1 MRAVL
6 NGVERSG
13 KAVRATF
20 PLARQPV
27 ADQGPRLAAS
37 SRIAGMNVSIPS
49 RVRWRARSP
58 AIAAAALCAVMA
70 AGFAQTPAPP
80 PTLMQ
85 LRDTFR
91 AAYAAAQNGQDWH
104 ALAQG
109 LQDYPLYPYL
119 EAAAL
124 RHDIKTASTAQI
136 DAYLQ
141 RYAGMIP
148 ADDLRKAELGWLAQ
162 QKDWTGFQHFYRPGL
177 GDTLT
182 CDALQADL
190 AQGKPL
196 DFDRDLATLW
206 QETSLP
212 SACTPVLSAAATQ
225 GLLTPQRVWD
235 RIERAADAG
244 KASPVGQ
251 SAQWLAGTGATEAQR
266 IVDALR
272 SPTTL
277 LEKAATFADTPRNR
291 EAVSRALVRM
301 ARRDSAQA
309 QTYWNSLSKQFKF
322 DQDERDRVLAALAL
336 YNAVDF
342 GPDAI
347 TQLAALPL
355 SAQTDATRAWRV
367 RAAVAQGDWK
377 AAAAAI
383 QVLTPDEMQHDEWR
397 YWKARIAQKLGQTSS
412 ALDDYSALAQQATF
426 YGFLAADQA
435 NLPYSICPRTL
446 PDDPAALQQVE
457 NDPGMTRAFEFFALD
472 MLPNARR
479 EWNRAY
485 ANLTPAQQ
493 RQALSLASSRGWVD
507 RAVFAFGKSGDL
519 QYYALRFP
527 LADKDRVID
536 SARNAGIDPAWAF
549 AIIRA
554 ETAWQPDAQSGADAR
569 GLMQLLPGTAKLVA
583 RRSGL
588 PYDGAASLYEPA
600 INIPLGTQYL
610 AHLAMRFDGSP
621 WLASA
626 AYNAGPGNAQRWVDA
641 RGNLDPE
648 AFILAIPFNETRDY
662 VTRVMSFA
670 TLYGWRLHGEP
681 VPISSRLPAIG
692 TPYDPGTDPQRKQV
706 VCRVATPAPATTTAA
721 TGKTSP

>member
-1 MRAVL
+1 M
-6 NGVERSG
+6 NG
-13 KAVRATF
+13 
-20 PLARQPV
+20 LLL
-27 ADQGPRLAAS
+27 PRT
-37 SRIAGMNVSIPS
+37 
-49 RVRWRARSP
+49 
-58 AIAAAALCAVMA
+58 ALCFRLRFVAVA
-70 AGFAQTPAPP
+70 LLGTAPALFAQTAAPP
-80 PTLMQ
+80 LAQ
-85 LRDTFR
+85 QRDAFR
-91 AAYAAAQNGQDWH
+91 AAYAAAQNGQDWR

-124 RHDIKTASTAQI
+124 QHDIKTATPAQI

-148 ADDLRKAELGWLAQ
+148 ADDVRKAELGWLAQ
-162 QKDWTGFQHFYRPGL
+162 QKDWTDFQHFYQPGL

-182 CDALQADL
+182 CDALQASIAL
-190 AQGKPL
+190 GKPL
-196 DFDRDLATLW
+196 DFDRDLAALW
-206 QETSLP
+206 KQTSVP
-212 SACTPVLSAAATQ
+212 SACAPVFAAAAAQ

-244 KASPVGQ
+244 NASTIEQ
-251 SAQWLAGTGATEAQR
+251 SAQWLTGTDAAEAQR
-266 IVDALR
+266 IADALR
-272 SPTTL
+272 SPSTL
-277 LEKAATFADTPRNR
+277 LKQAATFADTPRNR

-301 ARRDSAQA
+301 ARRDSTQA
-309 QTYWNSLSKQFKF
+309 QTYWDTLSGQFKF
-322 DQDERDRVLAALAL
+322 DQGERNRILAALAL

-347 TQLAALPL
+347 ARLAALPA
-355 SAQTDATRAWRV
+355 SAQTDATREWRV

-377 AAAAAI
+377 AAEAAI
-383 QVLTPDEMQHDEWR
+383 QALTPDEMQHDEWR
-397 YWKARIAQKLGQTSS
+397 YWKARIAQKLGQASA
-412 ALDDYSALAQQATF
+412 ALDGYTALAQQATF

-435 NLPYSICPRTL
+435 SLPYSICPQTL
-446 PDDPAALQQVE
+446 PADPAALQQVE
-457 NDPGMTRAFEFFALD
+457 GDPGMTRAFEFFALD

-479 EWNRAY
+479 EWDRAY
-485 ANLTPAQQ
+485 ADLSPAQQ
-493 RQALSLASSRGWVD
+493 RQAASLASSRGWFD

-527 LADKDRVID
+527 LADKERVVA

-554 ETAWQPDAQSGADAR
+554 ETAWQTDAQSGANAR
-569 GLMQLLPGTAKLVA
+569 GLMQLVPGTASMVA

-588 PYDGAASLYEPA
+588 PYDGAASLYDPA

-610 AHLAMRFDGSP
+610 ANLAMRFNGSP

-626 AYNAGPGNAQRWVDA
+626 AYNAGPANAQRWVDA
-641 RGNLDPE
+641 RSNLDPE
-648 AFILAIPFNETRDY
+648 TFILTIPFNETRDY

-692 TPYDPGTDPQRKQV
+692 TPYDSSVDPKRTQV
-706 VCRVATPAPATTTAA
+706 VCRVPAPAPAATTVT

>member
-1 MRAVL
+1 MNGLLLPRSALRFRLRVTAVVVL
-6 NGVERSG
+6 LGV
-13 KAVRATF
+13 
-20 PLARQPV
+20 
-27 ADQGPRLAAS
+27 AS
-37 SRIAGMNVSIPS
+37 S
-49 RVRWRARSP
+49 
-58 AIAAAALCAVMA
+58 L
-70 AGFAQTPAPP
+70 FAQPAA
-80 PTLMQ
+80 PTLAQ
-85 LRDTFR
+85 QRDAFR

-109 LQDYPLYPYL
+109 LETYPLYPYL
-119 EAAAL
+119 EATAL
-124 RHDIKTASTAQI
+124 QHDIKTATPAQI

-162 QKDWTGFQHFYRPGL
+162 QKDWTNFRRFYQPGL
-177 GDTLT
+177 GDALA
-182 CDALQADL
+182 CDALQASL

-196 DFDRDLATLW
+196 DFDRDLAALW
-206 QETSLP
+206 KQTSVP
-212 SACTPVLSAAATQ
+212 SACAPVFTAAAAQ
-225 GLLTPQRVWD
+225 GLLTPQRVWN

-244 KASPVGQ
+244 NASTIED
-251 SAQWLAGTGATEAQR
+251 SAQWLTGTDAVEAQR
-266 IVDALR
+266 IADALR
-272 SPTTL
+272 SPSTL
-277 LEKAATFADTPRNR
+277 LKKAATLADTPRNR

-301 ARRDSAQA
+301 ARRDSTQA
-309 QTYWNSLSKQFKF
+309 QTYWQALSGQFKF
-322 DQDERDRVLAALAL
+322 DQEELDRVLAALAL

-342 GPDAI
+342 GPDAVA
-347 TQLAALPL
+347 QLAALPS
-355 SAQTDATRAWRV
+355 SAQTDATREWRV

-377 AAAAAI
+377 AAEAAI
-383 QVLTPDEMQHDEWR
+383 QALTPDEMQHDEWR
-397 YWKARIAQKLGQTSS
+397 YWKARIAQKLGQTSA
-412 ALDDYSALAQQATF
+412 ALDGYTALAQQVTF

-435 NLPYSICPRTL
+435 NLPYSICPQTL
-446 PDDPAALQQVE
+446 PADPAASQQVE
-457 NDPGMTRAFEFFALD
+457 KDPGMTRAFEFFALD

-493 RQALSLASSRGWVD
+493 LQAVSLASSRGWAD

-527 LADKDRVID
+527 LADKDRVIT

-554 ETAWQPDAQSGADAR
+554 ETAWQTDAQSGANAR
-569 GLMQLLPGTAKLVA
+569 GLMQLVPGTASMVA

-588 PYDGAASLYEPA
+588 PYDGANSLYDPA

-610 AHLAMRFDGSP
+610 ANVAMRFNGSP

-626 AYNAGPGNAQRWVDA
+626 AYNAGPANAQRWVDA

-648 AFILAIPFNETRDY
+648 TFILTIPFNETRDY

-670 TLYGWRLHGEP
+670 TIYGWRLHGEP

-692 TPYDPGTDPQRKQV
+692 TPYDPSVDPKRTQV
-706 VCRVATPAPATTTAA
+706 VCRVPAPAPATTAA
-721 TGKTSP
+721 MTGRTSP

>member
-1 MRAVL
+1 
-6 NGVERSG
+6 
-13 KAVRATF
+13 
-20 PLARQPV
+20 
-27 ADQGPRLAAS
+27 
-37 SRIAGMNVSIPS
+37 MNVSILP
-49 RVRWRARSP
+49 RIRWRIRSP
-58 AIAAAALCAVMA
+58 AIAVTALCTVMA
-70 AGFAQTPAPP
+70 TGFAQTPAST
-80 PTLMQ
+80 PTPAQ
-85 LRDTFR
+85 QRDAFR
-91 AAYAAAQNGQDWH
+91 AAYKAAQTGLDWRT
-104 ALAQG
+104 LAQG

-124 RHDIKTASTAQI
+124 QHGIKTATPAQV

-141 RYAGMIP
+141 RYDGMIP
-148 ADDLRKAELGWLAQ
+148 ADDLRKAELGWLAK
-162 QKDWTGFQHFYRPGL
+162 QKDWTGFRHFYRPGL

-212 SACTPVLSAAATQ
+212 SACTPVLSAAAAR
-225 GLLTPQRVWD
+225 GLLTSQRVWD

-244 KASPVGQ
+244 KASTIEQ
-251 SAQWLAGTGATEAQR
+251 SAQWLSGADAGEAQR
-266 IVDALR
+266 IADALR
-272 SPTTL
+272 SPSSL
-277 LEKAATFADTPRNR
+277 LKKAATFADTPRNR
-291 EAVSRALVRM
+291 EAVSRALVRL

-309 QTYWNSLSKQFKF
+309 QTYWDSLSKRFKF
-322 DQDERDRVLAALAL
+322 DRAERDRALAALAL

-342 GPDAI
+342 APDAV
-347 TQLAALPL
+347 TRLAALPA
-355 SAQTDATRAWRV
+355 SAQTDATREWRV

-377 AAAAAI
+377 AAEAAI
-383 QVLTPDEMQHDEWR
+383 EALTPDEMQHDEWR
-397 YWKARIAQKLGQTSS
+397 YWKARIAQELGKASA
-412 ALDDYSALAQQATF
+412 ALDGYASLAQQATF
-426 YGFLAADQA
+426 YGFLAADRA
-435 NLPYSICPRTL
+435 NLPYSICPQAL
-446 PDDPAALQQVE
+446 PADPAALQQVE

-485 ANLTPAQQ
+485 PDLTPAQQ
-493 RQALSLASSRGWVD
+493 LQAVSLASSRGWAD

-527 LADKDRVID
+527 LADKDRVIS

-554 ETAWQPDAQSGADAR
+554 ETAWQTDARSGADAR
-569 GLMQLLPGTAKLVA
+569 GLMQLLPGTASLVA

-588 PYDGAASLYEPA
+588 PYNGAASLYDPA
-600 INIPLGTQYL
+600 INIPLGTRYL
-610 AHLAMRFDGSP
+610 ANLAVRFNGSP

-626 AYNAGPGNAQRWVDA
+626 AYNAGPGNAQRWADA

-648 AFILAIPFNETRDY
+648 TFILTIPFNETRDY

-681 VPISSRLPAIG
+681 VPVSSRLPAIG
-692 TPYDPGTDPQRKQV
+692 TPYDPAADPPRKQV
-706 VCRVATPAPATTTAA
+706 VCHAPAPGPATTAA
-721 TGKTSP
+721 STGRASP

>member
-1 MRAVL
+1 M
-6 NGVERSG
+6 NGLLLPRS
-13 KAVRATF
+13 A
-20 PLARQPV
+20 L
-27 ADQGPRLAAS
+27 
-37 SRIAGMNVSIPS
+37 RI
-49 RVRWRARSP
+49 RFR
-58 AIAAAALCAVMA
+58 AAAASLLLGA
-70 AGFAQTPAPP
+70 ASGLFAQPAAPN
-80 PTLMQ
+80 LAQ
-85 LRDTFR
+85 QRDAFR
-91 AAYAAAQNGQDWH
+91 IAYAAAQNGEDWR

-109 LQDYPLYPYL
+109 LENYPLYPYL

-124 RHDIKTASTAQI
+124 QHDIKTAMPAQI

-148 ADDLRKAELGWLAQ
+148 ADDVRKAELGWLAQ
-162 QKDWTGFQHFYRPGL
+162 QKDWTNFLHFYQPGL
-177 GDTLT
+177 GDTLA
-182 CDALQADL
+182 CDALQANL

-196 DFDRDLATLW
+196 DFERDLAALW
-206 QETSLP
+206 KQTSVP
-212 SACTPVLSAAATQ
+212 SACAPVLAAAAAQ

-235 RIERAADAG
+235 RIERSADAG
-244 KASPVGQ
+244 NASAIEQ
-251 SAQWLAGTGATEAQR
+251 SAQWLTGTDAAEAQR
-266 IVDALR
+266 IADALS
-272 SPTTL
+272 SPVTVL
-277 LEKAATFADTPRNR
+277 RKAATLADTPRNR

-309 QTYWNSLSKQFKF
+309 QTYWQTLSKQFAF
-322 DQDERDRVLAALAL
+322 DQSERNRILAALAL

-342 GPDAI
+342 GPGAVA
-347 TQLAALPL
+347 QLAALPP
-355 SAQTDATRAWRV
+355 SAQTDATREWRV

-377 AAAAAI
+377 AAETAI
-383 QVLTPDEMQHDEWR
+383 QALTPEEMQHDEWR
-397 YWKARIAQKLGQTSS
+397 YWKARIAQQLGQASA
-412 ALDDYSALAQQATF
+412 ALDGYTALAQQATF

-435 NLPYSICPRTL
+435 NLPYSICPQAL
-446 PDDPAALQQVE
+446 SADPAALQQVE

-485 ANLTPAQQ
+485 ANLPTMQQ
-493 RQALSLASSRGWVD
+493 LQAVLLASSRGWVD
-507 RAVFAFGKSGDL
+507 RAVFAFGKSGEL

-527 LADKDRVID
+527 LAYKDRVIA

-554 ETAWQPDAQSGADAR
+554 ETAWQTDAQSGANAR
-569 GLMQLLPGTAKLVA
+569 GLMQLVPGTASMVA

-588 PYDGAASLYEPA
+588 PYDGANSLYEPA

-610 AHLAMRFDGSP
+610 ANLAMRFNGSP

-648 AFILAIPFNETRDY
+648 AFILTIPFNETRDY

-670 TLYGWRLHGEP
+670 TIYGWRLHGEP

-692 TPYDPGTDPQRKQV
+692 TPYDPGSDTGADPKRKQV
-706 VCRVATPAPATTTAA
+706 VCRAPAPAPAATTAT